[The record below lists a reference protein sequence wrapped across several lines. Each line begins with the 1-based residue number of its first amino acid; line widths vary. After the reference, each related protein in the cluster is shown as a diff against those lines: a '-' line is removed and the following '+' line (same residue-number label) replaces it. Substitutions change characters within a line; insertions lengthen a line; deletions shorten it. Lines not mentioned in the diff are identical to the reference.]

1 MNYEK
6 KILKKMIDDI
16 PKEQKTI
23 FNITYFQLL
32 KKFSPENVKEM
43 VDNCL
48 EDYNNKP
55 AKNKKYFSVYD
66 EIALDIKR
74 ELDVYKIPYSTTKMK
89 EAITSVP
96 ISLRRDK
103 FEGHTIKEDLGIL
116 NKKLFTVGFTK
127 DEINTF
133 LKKQKKVLE
142 EIVNTKESLEDIYYY
157 IEENYSST
165 YSLLCKELGVSSKEV
180 ATKYLE
186 TIFDVPKMT
195 EIINE
200 VRKISS
206 KSLQTFLRK
215 ENINIKFLAELY
227 KKSIRAYLPE
237 ANEANIYEMYYLT
250 SICAKIPEISR
261 IKTIK
266 KLFEDVTKKYVELSS
281 DNSKW
286 KGIEFAIDYLNI
298 DPCKNSWIREEMKTY
313 INNHILSTCPDKL
326 KEIYNLGRKYS
337 LISKEDEKEIKT
349 KFAIA
354 TEIELEYLKITYG
367 TYDYNYKDLL
377 KLKIKKN

>member
-1 MNYEK
+1 
-6 KILKKMIDDI
+6 MIDDI